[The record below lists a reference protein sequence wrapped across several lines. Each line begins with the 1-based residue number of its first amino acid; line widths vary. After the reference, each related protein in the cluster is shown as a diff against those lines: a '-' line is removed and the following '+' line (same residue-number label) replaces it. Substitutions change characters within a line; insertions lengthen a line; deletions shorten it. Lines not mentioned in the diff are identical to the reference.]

1 MSQVQVQGFRPATA
15 RRILKQLNI
24 EGTEQLPSGYPF
36 PDDGARTAIAY
47 THSGTITA
55 RSGATVGTGV
65 ATLYKINDSDALVP
79 QTDSAGS
86 NIIITV
92 KNLGTSVICAGAYIR
107 VRREYLSGR
116 WIADADPFIN
126 IYIDGLYIKGL
137 KESGC
142 IVNLIDLT
150 DCSS

>member
-55 RSGATVGTGV
+55 RSGTTVGTGV
-65 ATLYKINDSDALVP
+65 AKLARIGATDVLEFVK
-79 QTDSAGS
+79 DSA
-86 NIIITV
+86 NADIVITV
-92 KNLGTSVICAGAYIR
+92 KNTSTSAIGASQYIQVKRDYYSGFWLVDVGECA
-107 VRREYLSGR
+107 
-116 WIADADPFIN
+116 
-126 IYIDGLYIKGL
+126 
-137 KESGC
+137 
-142 IVNLIDLT
+142 
-150 DCSS
+150 